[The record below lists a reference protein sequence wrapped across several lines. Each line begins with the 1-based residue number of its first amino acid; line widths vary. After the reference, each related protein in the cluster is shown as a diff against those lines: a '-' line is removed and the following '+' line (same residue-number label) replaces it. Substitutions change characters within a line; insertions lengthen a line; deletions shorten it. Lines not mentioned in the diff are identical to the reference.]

1 MVIESRD
8 NPKIKLLGK
17 LLSSKKARAE
27 QGLFVI
33 EGVRGCADALRS
45 RQLGEGLEISSVF
58 YSPELLDDDRFS
70 ALRELIGAFDMNSK
84 YEISASLAER
94 ISDAQTSQG
103 VFAVC
108 KRLDKRLCAEAL
120 KPEGKYLVLE
130 SLQDPGNLGTVIR
143 TADAVGVG
151 GVILTGSCVE
161 LYNPKVVRSAV
172 GSLPRVELFV
182 ENDRALVFGLFK
194 AKGIRTAAA
203 VISGGE
209 NIIDHDFSGG
219 CAAVIGNEGNG
230 LSEEAVS
237 ACDDKVTIFMHG
249 NIDSLNA
256 ATAAAIFLW
265 EMKRGEG

>member
-1 MVIESRD
+1 M
-8 NPKIKLLGK
+8 
-17 LLSSKKARAE
+17 
-27 QGLFVI
+27 
-33 EGVRGCADALRS
+33 
-45 RQLGEGLEISSVF
+45 
-58 YSPELLDDDRFS
+58 
-70 ALRELIGAFDMNSK
+70 
-84 YEISASLAER
+84 
-94 ISDAQTSQG
+94 
-103 VFAVC
+103 
-108 KRLDKRLCAEAL
+108 
-120 KPEGKYLVLE
+120 
-130 SLQDPGNLGTVIR
+130 
-143 TADAVGVG
+143 
-151 GVILTGSCVE
+151 
-161 LYNPKVVRSAV
+161 